1 MEEIPRLTVYR
12 SFIKC
17 PNCKVGIGYGTDII
31 NKQDIE
37 CPKCHSI
44 FSHNDGFIEYL
55 ATTPIDVLFFLPI
68 CAGVIEHR
76 NLKIKVGKATKV
88 RFKTPFYETYGVDFG
103 KIEGKT
109 DEKLFEQ
116 IIFAPIEV
124 SKDGF
129 ALVSSSFNESI
140 INQEI
145 EIIYFAKGRDYL
157 ENVPIWHRFLQSTI
171 NSIKTQQYG
180 MAIVESMS
188 TFDAFFDEFLSN
200 QLVQKRG
207 YSLELVRRIVETYNR
222 RDKLFY
228 VLFYITGKTFED
240 SPYSKDLEDIA
251 NLRNKIVHPKE
262 YKFKESDLTEENA
275 MKALETVIK
284 SIKWVNDTKRA
295 RAH

>member
-1 MEEIPRLTVYR
+1 MKEIPRLHVYR
-12 SFIKC
+12 SCIKC

-31 NKQDIE
+31 NKEDNE

-44 FSHNDGFIEYL
+44 FSYDDGFIEYL
-55 ATTPIDVLFFLPI
+55 ATTTPINALFFLPI
-68 CAGVIEHR
+68 YAGVMEHR

-88 RFKTPFYETYGVDFG
+88 RFESPFYEIYGVDFG
-103 KIEGKT
+103 RIEGKT

-116 IIFAPIEV
+116 IILAPIEV
-124 SKDGF
+124 NKDGF
-129 ALVSSSFNESI
+129 VLVSSSFNDSI
-140 INQEI
+140 INRET
-145 EIIYFAKGRDYL
+145 EIIYLAKGRDYL

-171 NSIKTQQYG
+171 NSIKAQQYG
-180 MAIVESMS
+180 MAVVESIS
-188 TFDAFFDEFLSN
+188 TFDAFFDEFLVN
-200 QLVQKRG
+200 QLMQKRG

-228 VLFYITGKTFED
+228 FLFYITGKTFED

-251 NLRNKIVHPKE
+251 TLRNKIVHPKE

-284 SIKWVNDTKRA
+284 SIKWVNDTKS
-295 RAH
+295 